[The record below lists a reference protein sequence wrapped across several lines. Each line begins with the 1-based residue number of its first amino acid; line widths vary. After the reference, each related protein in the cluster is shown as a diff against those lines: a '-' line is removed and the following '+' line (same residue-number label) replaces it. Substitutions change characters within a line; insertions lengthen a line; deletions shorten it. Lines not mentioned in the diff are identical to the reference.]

1 MMTNE
6 ITVKNASSLMPA
18 LTMDEAAHRY
28 NMVVEYTKK
37 LMTEGKDYGVIP
49 GTGTKPTLL
58 KPGAEK
64 LCSLFGLF
72 PDFETLKEI
81 EDFDKGLFFYREK
94 CTLYRNGEPIASG
107 VGSCNSKEKKYRYR
121 NVYESKASDEEKAKA
136 VSVETRTGKYGPY
149 KVYKIENPEPFELVN
164 TIDKMAQKRALV
176 AATLIATNA
185 SEFFTQDIEDMD
197 FVEGTFSDVDETE
210 QPEPKTKRKPA
221 PKQSADDVID
231 DAGPVLPTSGYD
243 FKTRPYDAP
252 TLKAAL
258 AKKVE
263 KIGSYE
269 ASDKQRNLL
278 GALLSE
284 YFQDD
289 TKRYECSEWL
299 FGARSTKDIDGAMVK
314 AALDW
319 LNPQKDEGGAYAI
332 DPMAKKELG
341 YAHTAALEAS
351 GQEAL
356 L

>member
-1 MMTNE
+1 
-6 ITVKNASSLMPA
+6 
-18 LTMDEAAHRY
+18 
-28 NMVVEYTKK
+28 MVVEYTKK

-197 FVEGTFSDVDETE
+197 FVEGTYSDVEAE
-210 QPEPKTKRKPA
+210 QPKPKRNPA
-221 PKQSADDVID
+221 PKPDQVEDAIK
-231 DAGPVLPTSGYD
+231 DAGPVLPENGDSKEVD
-243 FKTRPYDAP
+243 LKSFNRPYTAEQ
-252 TLKAAL
+252 LKMVLEHNASL
-258 AKKVE
+258 KNK
-263 KIGSYE
+263 S

-278 GALLSE
+278 GSLLSE
-284 YFQDD
+284 HFQDD

-299 FGARSTKDIDGAMVK
+299 FGARSTKDIDGAMVIV
-314 AALDW
+314 ALDW
-319 LNPQKDEGGAYAI
+319 LKPTKDDGGAYAI
-332 DPMAKKELG
+332 DNLAKTELG

>member
-1 MMTNE
+1 
-6 ITVKNASSLMPA
+6 
-18 LTMDEAAHRY
+18 
-28 NMVVEYTKK
+28 MVVEYTKK

-49 GTGTKPTLL
+49 GTGKKPTLL

-64 LCSLFGLF
+64 LCSLFGLV
-72 PDFETLKEI
+72 PVFEVLDKIT
-81 EDFDKGLFFYREK
+81 DFDKGMFYFQYLCKLEK
-94 CTLYRNGEPIASG
+94 NGNVVGTGI
-107 VGSCNSKEKKYRYR
+107 GSCNSKEKKYRYR
-121 NVYESKASDEEKAKA
+121 YVMEWEASESDKENA
-136 VSVETRTGKYGPY
+136 VDVIDVRGKNNRTYKKY
-149 KVYKIENPEPFELVN
+149 KVENSEPFELVN

-197 FVEGTFSDVDETE
+197 FVEGTYSDVEAE
-210 QPEPKTKRKPA
+210 QPKPKRKPA
-221 PKQSADDVID
+221 PKREQVEDAIT
-231 DAGPVLPTSGYD
+231 DAGPVLPENGHYD

-263 KIGSYE
+263 KIGSYD

-289 TKRYECSEWL
+289 SKRYEASEWL

-332 DPMAKKELG
+332 DNLAKTELG
-341 YAHTAALEAS
+341 YAHTASLEAS